1 MPNPETASAPPVDPA
16 IITAYHAHIY
26 YDPAATRDRAARL
39 REGGAA
45 AFPDAR
51 VGPHPQSMYQ
61 IAFPRTLLG
70 AFLPWLMLNR
80 DGLTILL
87 HAETGDD
94 YVDHTDHAVWLGA
107 MLPLRLPGFRRA
119 GGGKVPT
126 GAARAACR

>member
-1 MPNPETASAPPVDPA
+1 MPNPDTASAAPPVDPA

-39 REGGAA
+39 REQVAA
-45 AFPDAR
+45 AFPEATLGRWHDAL

-61 IAFPRTLLG
+61 IAFPRALLG
-70 AFLPWLMLNR
+70 SFLPWLMLNR

-94 YVDHTDHAVWLGA
+94 YTDRTDHAVWLGA
-107 MLPLRLPGFRRA
+107 MLPLRLEVFRRA
-119 GGGKVPT
+119 
-126 GAARAACR
+126 AR